1 MTRTPNTPNTPTTGG
16 HPHPHPVAALRDH
29 LTQTMTASAR
39 LRSIL
44 AVVDDPGRRLG
55 EHR

>member
-1 MTRTPNTPNTPTTGG
+1 MTRTPNTPTTGG